1 MNTKNI
7 ALYSL
12 LILLV
17 FGILYWHVN
26 FHDLNP
32 IEEVLNITKRRYVSL
47 LNNKFSPLSPS
58 VKQS

>member
-7 ALYSL
+7 ALYSCI
-12 LILLV
+12 ILLV
-17 FGILYWHVN
+17 FDILYWHVN

-47 LNNKFSPLSPS
+47 LNNKLSPLSPS
-58 VKQS
+58 VKQ

>member
-7 ALYSL
+7 ALYSCI
-12 LILLV
+12 ILLV
-17 FGILYWHVN
+17 FDILYWHVN

-32 IEEVLNITKRRYVSL
+32 MKEVLNITKRRYVSL
-47 LNNKFSPLSPS
+47 LNNKLSLLSPS

>member
-7 ALYSL
+7 ALYSCI
-12 LILLV
+12 ILLV
-17 FGILYWHVN
+17 FDILYWHVS

-47 LNNKFSPLSPS
+47 LNNKLNPLSPS

>member
-7 ALYSL
+7 ALYSCI
-12 LILLV
+12 ILLV
-17 FGILYWHVN
+17 LDILYWHVN

-32 IEEVLNITKRRYVSL
+32 LEEVLNITKRRYVSL
-47 LNNKFSPLSPS
+47 LNDKLSPLSPS